1 MLRGIRKAS
10 ANWLGRIVMGVVMSL
25 LAASFAVWGIND
37 IFRGFGRSTVAKIGG
52 IEIPIEQFRQTY
64 TDALQMLSR
73 QSGHPITPDEAM
85 ARGVPRQ
92 VLSEMVAE
100 AGLNERARQMRLG
113 VADGEV
119 SRRIIS
125 NPAFQNQQ
133 GKFDR
138 ARFEDAMRNAG
149 FNEKRF
155 VAEQRNL
162 TLRRQIIDSVSGNI
176 PLPNA
181 WLDALN
187 QFQNQQRS
195 IAYIA
200 LGPAQ
205 AGDIPAP
212 TEEELSKYFDTRKIL
227 FRAPEF
233 RKIATVL
240 ATPAELAKSAEVPD
254 EDVKQIFDTY
264 RNRYI
269 TPERRHVEQMPFPTM
284 AEAEAASERLKGGLT
299 FAALATERGLKE
311 QDLDLGTVP
320 KSTIIDP
327 AVADA
332 AFSLKE
338 GEVSA
343 PVQGKFGV
351 VIVTVSQIV
360 PEDKKTFADV
370 APQIR
375 NEIALARV
383 KKIVQDIH
391 DKIEDARAGGTSLE
405 EAAQKLQLPVVTYD
419 AIDRSGRDPAGKP
432 IENLPHAAEVVNA
445 AFATDVG
452 ADNDPLE
459 ADGGYIWYNV
469 TGITPAR
476 ERTLDEVKSQVEAQ
490 WRDDEIATR
499 LKAKAADIL
508 DKLKNGDTLE
518 AIGSTNGVKVETATD
533 ITRTKPPETI
543 SARMIDAIFHTA
555 LDAYASAEG
564 DKPTQW
570 TVFRVTDVKTPSLDR
585 NTPNAKRLD
594 EMVSRQVGDDVFGQ
608 YMAWLENDLCTS
620 VNQAALQQAL
630 GSNAPDTTPDN
641 N

>member
-10 ANWLGRIVMGVVMSL
+10 ANWLGRIVMGVVMSV

-37 IFRGFGRSTVAKIGG
+37 IFRGFGRSTVAKIGST
-52 IEIPIEQFRQTY
+52 EIPIEQYRQTY

-73 QSGHPITPDEAM
+73 QSGHVITPGEAM
-85 ARGVPRQ
+85 ERGVPRQ

-100 AGLNERARQMRLG
+100 AGLNERARQLRLG
-113 VADGEV
+113 VADDEV
-119 SRRIIS
+119 SRRILS

-133 GKFDR
+133 GQFDR
-138 ARFEDAMRNAG
+138 ARFDDAMRNAG

-181 WLDALN
+181 WLEALN

-195 IAYIA
+195 IAYMA

-205 AGDIPAP
+205 AGDIAPP
-212 TEEELSKYFDTRKIL
+212 TEEQLSKYFDTRKIL

-233 RKIATVL
+233 RKVATVV
-240 ATPAELAKSAEVPD
+240 ATPAELAKTAEVPD
-254 EDVKQIFDTY
+254 EDVKQLFDTY

-269 TPERRHVEQMPFPTM
+269 TPERRNIAQMPFPSM
-284 AEAEAASERLKGGLT
+284 AEAQAASDRIKGGLT
-299 FAALATERGLKE
+299 FAALAAERGLKV

-332 AFSLKE
+332 AFSLKD
-338 GEVSA
+338 GEVSV

-351 VIVTVSQIV
+351 VIVTVSKII
-360 PEDKKTFADV
+360 PEEAKTFADV

-383 KKIVQDIH
+383 KKTVLDIH
-391 DKIEDARAGGTSLE
+391 DKIEEARAGGVSLE
-405 EAAQKLQLPVVTYD
+405 EAAQKLKLRVVTYD

-432 IENLPHAAEVVNA
+432 IDNLPHAAEVVNA

-452 ADNDPLE
+452 VDNDPLE
-459 ADGGYIWYNV
+459 ADGGYIWYDV

-476 ERTLDEVKSQVEAQ
+476 ERTLDEVKIQVEAQ
-490 WRDDEIATR
+490 WRDEEVASR
-499 LKAKAADIL
+499 LKAKAAEIL
-508 DKLKNGDTLE
+508 DKLKNGGTLE
-518 AIGSTNGVKVETATD
+518 AMAAANGVKVETASN

-543 SARMIDAIFHTA
+543 SGRMLDAIFHTA

-570 TVFRVTDVKTPSLDR
+570 TVFRVTDVKTPSFEA
-585 NTPNAKRLD
+585 NSPNGKALND
-594 EMVSRQVGDDVFGQ
+594 MVSRQVSDDVFGE
-608 YMAWLENDLCTS
+608 YMAWLENDLGTS

-630 GSNAPDTTPDN
+630 GNSAPDTN
-641 N
+641 

>member
-10 ANWLGRIVMGVVMSL
+10 ANWLGRIVMGVVMTL
-25 LAASFAVWGIND
+25 LAGSFAIWGIND
-37 IFRGFGRSTVAKIGG
+37 IFRGFGRSTVAKIGSV
-52 IEIPIEQFRQTY
+52 EIPIEQFRQTY
-64 TDALQMLSR
+64 NDALQMIGR
-73 QSGHPITPDEAM
+73 QSGHVITPDEAM

-113 VADGEV
+113 VSDDEI
-119 SRRIIS
+119 SRRIIT

-133 GKFDR
+133 GQFDR

-155 VAEQRNL
+155 VTEQRNL
-162 TLRRQIIDSVSGNI
+162 TLRRQIINSVSGNI

-205 AGDIPAP
+205 AGDIAPP
-212 TEEELSKYFDTRKIL
+212 TEEQLSKYFDARKIL

-233 RKIATVL
+233 RKLATVV
-240 ATPAELAKSAEVPD
+240 ATPAELAKTAEVPD
-254 EDVKQIFDTY
+254 EDVKKIFDAY

-269 TPERRHVEQMPFPTM
+269 TPERRRVEQMPFPSM
-284 AEAEAASERLKGGLT
+284 AEAQAASDRIKGGLT
-299 FAALATERGLKE
+299 FAALAAERGLKE

-320 KSTIIDP
+320 KSTLIDP

-343 PVQGKFGV
+343 PVQGRFGV
-351 VIVTVSQIV
+351 VIVTVSKII
-360 PEDKKTFADV
+360 PEEAKTFADV

-391 DKIEDARAGGTSLE
+391 DKIEDARAGGASLE
-405 EAAQKLQLPVVTYD
+405 EAAQKLNLPVVTYD
-419 AIDRSGRDPAGKP
+419 AIDRSGRGPDGKP
-432 IENLPHAAEVVNA
+432 IEKLPHAAEVVNA
-445 AFATDVG
+445 AFSTDVG
-452 ADNDPLE
+452 VDNDPLDI
-459 ADGGYIWYNV
+459 DGGYIWYDV

-476 ERTLDEVKSQVEAQ
+476 ERNLDEVKSQVEAQ
-490 WRDDEIATR
+490 WRDDEIASR

-508 DKLKNGDTLE
+508 DKLKNGGTLE
-518 AIGSTNGVKVETATD
+518 AMAAANGVKVETATG
-533 ITRTKPPETI
+533 ITRSKPPEAI
-543 SARMIDAIFHTA
+543 SGRMIEAIFHTA

-570 TVFRVTDVKTPSLDR
+570 TVFKVTDVKTPSFEA
-585 NTPNAKRLD
+585 NSPNGKALND
-594 EMVSRQVGDDVFGQ
+594 MASRQVSDDVFGQ
-608 YMAWLENDLCTS
+608 YMAWLETDLGTS

-630 GSNAPDTTPDN
+630 GNSAPDTN
-641 N
+641 

>member
-10 ANWLGRIVMGVVMSL
+10 ANWLGRIVMGVVMSV

-52 IEIPIEQFRQTY
+52 IEIPVEQFRQTY
-64 TDALQMLSR
+64 NDALQMLSR
-73 QSGHPITPDEAM
+73 QNGHVITPDEAM

-113 VADGEV
+113 VSDDEI
-119 SRRIIS
+119 SKRIVT

-205 AGDIPAP
+205 AGDIPPP
-212 TEEELSKYFDTRKIL
+212 TEEQLGKYFDARKIL

-233 RKIATVL
+233 RKVATVV
-240 ATPAELAKSAEVPD
+240 ATPAELAKTAEVPD
-254 EDVKQIFDTY
+254 EAVKQIFDTY

-269 TPERRHVEQMPFPTM
+269 TPERRHVEQMPFPSM
-284 AEAEAASERLKGGLT
+284 AEAQAASERIKGGLT
-299 FAALATERGLKE
+299 FAALAAERGLKQ

-351 VIVTVSQIV
+351 VIVTVSKII
-360 PEDKKTFADV
+360 PEEAKTYADV

-405 EAAQKLQLPVVTYD
+405 EAAQKLSLPVVTYD
-419 AIDRSGRDPAGKP
+419 AIDRSGRGPDGKP
-432 IENLPHAAEVVNA
+432 IENFPHAAEVVNA

-452 ADNDPLE
+452 VDNDPLE
-459 ADGGYIWYNV
+459 ADGGFIWYDV
-469 TGITPAR
+469 IGITPAR
-476 ERTLDEVKSQVEAQ
+476 ERNLDEVKSQVEAQ
-490 WRDDEIATR
+490 WRDEEVASR

-508 DKLKNGDTLE
+508 DKLKNGGTLE
-518 AIGSTNGVKVETATD
+518 AIASANGVKVETASN
-533 ITRTKPPETI
+533 ITRSKPPETI
-543 SARMIDAIFHTA
+543 SVRMIDAIFHTA
-555 LDAYASAEG
+555 LEAYASAEG

-570 TVFRVTDVKTPSLDR
+570 TVFKVTDVKTPSFEA
-585 NTPNAKRLD
+585 NSPNGKALND
-594 EMVSRQVGDDVFGQ
+594 MISRQIGDDVFGE
-608 YMAWLENDLCTS
+608 YMAWLENDLGTS
-620 VNQAALQQAL
+620 VNQSALQQAL
-630 GSNAPDTTPDN
+630 GNSAPDTN
-641 N
+641 

>member
-10 ANWLGRIVMGVVMSL
+10 ANWLGRIVMGVVMTV

-37 IFRGFGRSTVAKIGG
+37 IFRGFGQSTVAKIGSS
-52 IEIPIEQFRQTY
+52 EIPIEQFRQTY
-64 TDALQMLSR
+64 GDALQSLGR
-73 QSGHPITPDEAM
+73 QAGHVITPDEAM
-85 ARGVPRQ
+85 ARGLPRQ

-113 VADGEV
+113 VSDEEI
-119 SRRIIS
+119 SRRIVT
-125 NPAFQNQQ
+125 NPSFQNQQ
-133 GKFDR
+133 GQFDR
-138 ARFEDAMRNAG
+138 ARFEDAMRQAG

-181 WLDALN
+181 WLEALN
-187 QFQNQQRS
+187 QFQNQERG

-212 TEEELSKYFDTRKIL
+212 TEEELSKYFDARKIL

-233 RKIATVL
+233 RKIATVV
-240 ATPAELAKSAEVPD
+240 ATPAELAKTAEVPD
-254 EDVKQIFDTY
+254 EAVKQIFDTY

-269 TPERRHVEQMPFPTM
+269 TPERRHIEQMPFPTM
-284 AEAEAASERLKGGLT
+284 AEAQAASDRIKSGLT
-299 FAALATERGLKE
+299 FSALATERGLKE

-332 AFSLKE
+332 AFALKE

-351 VIVTVSQIV
+351 VIVTVSKII
-360 PEDKKTFADV
+360 PEEAKTFADV

-375 NEIALARV
+375 NEIALARI
-383 KKIVQDIH
+383 KKTVLDIH
-391 DKIEDARAGGTSLE
+391 DQIEDARAGGASLE
-405 EAAQKLQLPVVTYD
+405 EAAQKLKLPVVTYD

-432 IENLPHAAEVVNA
+432 VENLPHAAEVVNA

-452 ADNDPLE
+452 VDNDPLE
-459 ADGGYIWYNV
+459 ADGGYIWYDV

-476 ERTLDEVKSQVEAQ
+476 ERNLDEVKSQVEAQ
-490 WRDDEIATR
+490 WRDDEVASR

-508 DKLKNGDTLE
+508 DKLKNGGTLE
-518 AIGSTNGVKVETATD
+518 AVAAANGVKVETAAD
-533 ITRTKPPETI
+533 ITRTKPPEAI
-543 SARMIDAIFHTA
+543 SGRMIDAIFHTA

-570 TVFRVTDVKTPSLDR
+570 TVFRVTDVKTPSLDK
-585 NTPNAKRLD
+585 NTPNANQLD
-594 EMVSRQVGDDVFGQ
+594 TMLSRQVGDDVFGQ
-608 YMAWLENDLCTS
+608 YMAWLENDLGTS
-620 VNQAALQQAL
+620 VNQSALQQAL
-630 GSNAPDTTPDN
+630 GNSAPDTN
-641 N
+641 

>member
-10 ANWLGRIVMGVVMSL
+10 ANWLGRIVMGVVMSV

-37 IFRGFGRSTVAKIGG
+37 IFHGFGRSTVAKIGG

-64 TDALQMLSR
+64 NDALQMLSR
-73 QSGHPITPDEAM
+73 QSGHPIAPDEAM

-113 VADGEV
+113 VSDDEV
-119 SRRIIS
+119 SQRIVS

-133 GKFDR
+133 GQFDR
-138 ARFEDAMRNAG
+138 ARFEDAMRQAG

-155 VAEQRNL
+155 VSEQRNL

-176 PLPNA
+176 PLPNT
-181 WLDALN
+181 WLEALN

-205 AGDIPAP
+205 AGDIPPP
-212 TEEELSKYFDTRKIL
+212 TDEQLSKYFEPRKIL

-233 RKIATVL
+233 RKIAAVV
-240 ATPAELAKSAEVPD
+240 ATPAELAKTAEVPD
-254 EDVKQIFDTY
+254 EDVKKIFDTY

-269 TPERRHVEQMPFPTM
+269 TPERRHIEQMPFPNM
-284 AEAEAASERLKGGLT
+284 AEAEAASARINGGLT
-299 FAALATERGLKE
+299 FAALAAERGLKE

-320 KSTIIDP
+320 KSTLIDP

-332 AFSLKE
+332 AFSLNQ
-338 GEVSA
+338 GQVST
-343 PVQGKFGV
+343 PIQGKFGV
-351 VIVTVSQIV
+351 VIVTVSKII
-360 PEDKKTFADV
+360 PEEGKTFADV

-383 KKIVQDIH
+383 KKVVQDIH

-405 EAAQKLQLPVVTYD
+405 DAAQKLQLPVVTYD
-419 AIDRSGRDPAGKP
+419 AIDRSGRGPDGKP

-445 AFATDVG
+445 AFASDVG
-452 ADNDPLE
+452 VDNDPLE
-459 ADGGYIWYNV
+459 ADGGYIWYDV

-476 ERTLDEVKSQVEAQ
+476 ERNLDEVKSQVEAQ
-490 WRDDEIATR
+490 WRDEEIATR

-508 DKLKNGDTLE
+508 DKLKS
-518 AIGSTNGVKVETATD
+518 GSTLDAMAAANGVKVETAAG
-533 ITRTKPPETI
+533 ITRGKPPETI
-543 SARMIDAIFHTA
+543 SAQMVDAIFHTA
-555 LDAYASAEG
+555 LDAYASTEG

-570 TVFRVTDVKTPSLDR
+570 IVFKVTDVKTPGFEANS
-585 NTPNAKRLD
+585 PNGKALND
-594 EMVSRQVGDDVFGQ
+594 MVSRQVSDDVFGQ
-608 YMAWLENDLCTS
+608 YMAWLEKDLGTS

-630 GSNAPDTTPDN
+630 GNSAPDTN
-641 N
+641 

>member
-10 ANWLGRIVMGVVMSL
+10 ANWLGRIVMGVVMSV

-64 TDALQMLSR
+64 NDALQMLGR
-73 QSGHPITPDEAM
+73 QAGHVITPDEAM
-85 ARGVPRQ
+85 ARGMPRQ

-113 VADGEV
+113 VSDDEI
-119 SRRIIS
+119 SRRIVT
-125 NPAFQNQQ
+125 NPSFQNQQ
-133 GKFDR
+133 GQFDR
-138 ARFEDAMRNAG
+138 ARFEDAMRQAG

-269 TPERRHVEQMPFPTM
+269 TPERRHVEQMPFPSM
-284 AEAEAASERLKGGLT
+284 AEAQAASERIKGGLT
-299 FAALATERGLKE
+299 FAALEA
-311 QDLDLGTVP
+311 
-320 KSTIIDP
+320 
-327 AVADA
+327 
-332 AFSLKE
+332 

-351 VIVTVSQIV
+351 VIVTVSKII
-360 PEDKKTFADV
+360 PEEAKTFADV

-375 NEIALARV
+375 NEIAVARV
-383 KKIVQDIH
+383 KKTVLDVH
-391 DKIEDARAGGTSLE
+391 DKIEEARAGGASLE
-405 EAAQKLQLPVVTYD
+405 DAAQKLKLPVVTYE

-432 IENLPHAAEVVNA
+432 IANLPHAAELVNA

-452 ADNDPLE
+452 TDNDPLE

-476 ERTLDEVKSQVEAQ
+476 ERNLDEVKSQVEAQ
-490 WRDDEIATR
+490 WRDDEIASR

-508 DKLKNGDTLE
+508 DKLKNGGTLE
-518 AIGSTNGVKVETATD
+518 AMAAANGVKVETATG
-533 ITRTKPPETI
+533 ITRSKPPETI
-543 SARMIDAIFHTA
+543 SPRLVDAIFHTA

-570 TVFRVTDVKTPSLDR
+570 TVFKVTDVKTPGFEANS
-585 NTPNAKRLD
+585 PNGKALD
-594 EMVSRQVGDDVFGQ
+594 EMISRQVSDDVFGQ
-608 YMAWLENDLCTS
+608 YMAWLENDLGTT

-630 GSNAPDTTPDN
+630 GNSAPDTN
-641 N
+641 

>member
-10 ANWLGRIVMGVVMSL
+10 ANWLGRIVMGVVMSV

-64 TDALQMLSR
+64 NDALQMLSR
-73 QSGHPITPDEAM
+73 QSGRVMTPDEAM

-113 VADGEV
+113 ISDDEV
-119 SRRIIS
+119 SRRIVT

-133 GKFDR
+133 GQFDR

-181 WLDALN
+181 WLDAIN

-205 AGDIPAP
+205 AGDIPPP
-212 TEEELSKYFDTRKIL
+212 TEEQLSKYFETRKIL

-233 RKIATVL
+233 RKVATVV
-240 ATPAELAKSAEVPD
+240 ATPAELAKTAEVPD
-254 EDVKQIFDTY
+254 EDVKKIFDTY

-269 TPERRHVEQMPFPTM
+269 TPERRHIEQMPFPNM
-284 AEAEAASERLKGGLT
+284 AEAQAASERLKGGLT
-299 FAALATERGLKE
+299 FAALAAERGMKE

-351 VIVTVSQIV
+351 VIVTVSKII
-360 PEDKKTFADV
+360 PEEAKTFADV

-375 NEIALARV
+375 NEIALSRV

-391 DKIEDARAGGTSLE
+391 DKIEDARAGGASLE
-405 EAAQKLQLPVVTYD
+405 DAAQKLQLPVVTYD
-419 AIDRSGRDPAGKP
+419 AIDRSGRGPDGKP
-432 IENLPHAAEVVNA
+432 IEKLPHAAEVVNA

-452 ADNDPLE
+452 VDNDPLE
-459 ADGGYIWYNV
+459 ADGGYIWYDV

-476 ERTLDEVKSQVEAQ
+476 ERNLDEVKSQVEAQ
-490 WRDDEIATR
+490 WRDEEVASR
-499 LKAKAADIL
+499 LKAKAAEIL
-508 DKLKNGDTLE
+508 DKLKNGGTLE
-518 AIGSTNGVKVETATD
+518 AMAAANGVKVETAAG
-533 ITRTKPPETI
+533 ITRSKPSDTI
-543 SARMIDAIFHTA
+543 SARMMDAIFHTA

-570 TVFRVTDVKTPSLDR
+570 NVFRVTDVKTPAFEANS
-585 NTPNAKRLD
+585 PNGKGLND
-594 EMVSRQVGDDVFGQ
+594 MVSRQVGDDVFGQ
-608 YMAWLENDLCTS
+608 YMAWLENDLGTS
-620 VNQAALQQAL
+620 VNQSALQQAL
-630 GSNAPDTTPDN
+630 GNSAPDTN
-641 N
+641 

>member
-10 ANWLGRIVMGVVMSL
+10 ANWLGRIVMGVVMSV

-73 QSGHPITPDEAM
+73 QSGHVITPDEAM

-113 VADGEV
+113 VSNDEI
-119 SRRIIS
+119 SRRIVT

-133 GKFDR
+133 GQFDR

-205 AGDIPAP
+205 AGDIAPP
-212 TEEELSKYFDTRKIL
+212 TEEQLSKYFDTRKIL

-233 RKIATVL
+233 RKIATVV
-240 ATPAELAKSAEVPD
+240 ATPAELAKTAEVPD
-254 EDVKQIFDTY
+254 EDVKQIFDAY

-269 TPERRHVEQMPFPTM
+269 TPERRHIAQMPFPSL
-284 AEAEAASERLKGGLT
+284 AEAQAASDRIKGGLT
-299 FAALATERGLKE
+299 FAALAAERGLKE

-332 AFSLKE
+332 AFALKD

-351 VIVTVSQIV
+351 VIVTVSKII
-360 PEDKKTFADV
+360 PEEAKTFADV

-383 KKIVQDIH
+383 KKTVLDIH
-391 DKIEDARAGGTSLE
+391 DKIEEARAGGASLE
-405 EAAQKLQLPVVTYD
+405 DAAQKLKLPVVTYD

-432 IENLPHAAEVVNA
+432 IANLPHATEVVNA
-445 AFATDVG
+445 AFASDVG
-452 ADNDPLE
+452 VDNDPLE
-459 ADGGYIWYNV
+459 ADGGYIWYDV
-469 TGITPAR
+469 TGVTPAR

-508 DKLKNGDTLE
+508 DKLKNGGTLE
-518 AIGSTNGVKVETATD
+518 AIASTNGVKVETASD
-533 ITRTKPPETI
+533 ITRTKPPQTI
-543 SARMIDAIFHTA
+543 SGRMIEAIFHTA
-555 LDAYASAEG
+555 LEAYASAEG
-564 DKPTQW
+564 ENPTQW
-570 TVFRVTDVKTPSLDR
+570 TVFRVTDVKTPGFEANS
-585 NTPNAKRLD
+585 PNGKALND
-594 EMVSRQVGDDVFGQ
+594 MVSRQVSDDVFGQ
-608 YMAWLENDLCTS
+608 YMAWLENDLGTS
-620 VNQAALQQAL
+620 VNQSALQQAL
-630 GSNAPDTTPDN
+630 GNSAPDN

>member
-10 ANWLGRIVMGVVMSL
+10 ANWLGRIVMGVVMSV

-37 IFRGFGRSTVAKIGG
+37 IFRGFGRSTVAKIGST
-52 IEIPIEQFRQTY
+52 EIPIEQYRQTY

-73 QSGHPITPDEAM
+73 QSGHVITPGEAM
-85 ARGVPRQ
+85 ERGVPRQ

-113 VADGEV
+113 VADDEV
-119 SRRIIS
+119 SRRIVR

-133 GKFDR
+133 GQFDR
-138 ARFEDAMRNAG
+138 ARFDDAMRNAG

-162 TLRRQIIDSVSGNI
+162 TLRRQIIDSVSGN
-176 PLPNA
+176 PRWPHPGLHPV
-181 WLDALN
+181 N

-195 IAYIA
+195 IAYMA

-205 AGDIPAP
+205 AGDIAPP
-212 TEEELSKYFDTRKIL
+212 TEEQLSKYFDTRKIL

-233 RKIATVL
+233 RKVATVV
-240 ATPAELAKSAEVPD
+240 ATPAELAKTAEVPE

-264 RNRYI
+264 RNRYT
-269 TPERRHVEQMPFPTM
+269 TPERRHIAQMPFPSM
-284 AEAEAASERLKGGLT
+284 AEAQAASDRIKGGLT
-299 FAALATERGLKE
+299 FAALAAERGLKE

-320 KSTIIDP
+320 KSTLIDP

-343 PVQGKFGV
+343 PVQGRFGV
-351 VIVTVSQIV
+351 VIVTVSKII
-360 PEDKKTFADV
+360 PEEAKTFADV

-383 KKIVQDIH
+383 KKVVQDIH
-391 DKIEDARAGGTSLE
+391 DKIEDARAGGASLE
-405 EAAQKLQLPVVTYD
+405 EETQKLNLPVVPSD

-432 IENLPHAAEVVNA
+432 VEKLPHGAEVVNA
-445 AFATDVG
+445 AFSTDVG
-452 ADNDPLE
+452 VDNDPLDI
-459 ADGGYIWYNV
+459 DGGYIWYDV

-476 ERTLDEVKSQVEAQ
+476 ERNLDEVKSQVEAH
-490 WRDDEIATR
+490 WRGDEIAAR
-499 LKAKAADIL
+499 LNAKAAEIL
-508 DKLKNGDTLE
+508 DKLKNGGTLE
-518 AIGSTNGVKVETATD
+518 AMAAANGVKIETASN

-543 SARMIDAIFHTA
+543 SGRMLDAIFHTA
-555 LDAYASAEG
+555 LEAYASAEG
-564 DKPTQW
+564 DKPTPW
-570 TVFRVTDVKTPSLDR
+570 TVFRGTEVKTPGFEANS
-585 NTPNAKRLD
+585 PNGKALND
-594 EMVSRQVGDDVFGQ
+594 MVSRQVSDDVFGE
-608 YMAWLENDLCTS
+608 YMAWLENDLGTS

-630 GSNAPDTTPDN
+630 GNSAPDTN
-641 N
+641 

>member
-1 MLRGIRKAS
+1 MLRGIRKPS
-10 ANWLGRIVMGVVMSL
+10 ANWLGRIVMGVVMSV

-73 QSGHPITPDEAM
+73 QTGHVITPDEAM

-113 VADGEV
+113 VSDEEI
-119 SRRIIS
+119 SRRILT

-133 GKFDR
+133 GQFDR
-138 ARFEDAMRNAG
+138 ARFEDAMRQAG

-181 WLDALN
+181 WLVALY
-187 QFQNQQRS
+187 QFQKQARS
-195 IAYIA
+195 IAHIA

-205 AGDIPAP
+205 AGDIAAP
-212 TEEELSKYFDTRKIL
+212 TEDELGKYFEARKIR

-233 RKIATVL
+233 RNVAAVV
-240 ATPAELAKSAEVPD
+240 AAPAELGQTAEVPD

-269 TPERRHVEQMPFPTM
+269 TPERRHIAQMPFPTM
-284 AEAEAASERLKGGLT
+284 AEAQAASERIKGGLT
-299 FAALATERGLKE
+299 FAALAAERGLKE

-332 AFSLKE
+332 AFSLKD

-351 VIVTVSQIV
+351 VIVAVSKII
-360 PEDKKTFADV
+360 PEEAKTFADV

-375 NEIALARV
+375 TEIALARV
-383 KKIVQDIH
+383 KKTILDIH
-391 DKIEDARAGGTSLE
+391 DKIEEARAGGASLE
-405 EAAQKLQLPVVTYD
+405 EAAQKLKLPVVPSA
-419 AIDRSGRDPAGKP
+419 AIVRSGRYPAGKP
-432 IENLPHAAEVVNA
+432 IQNLPHAAEV
-445 AFATDVG
+445 
-452 ADNDPLE
+452 
-459 ADGGYIWYNV
+459 
-469 TGITPAR
+469 
-476 ERTLDEVKSQVEAQ
+476 
-490 WRDDEIATR
+490 
-499 LKAKAADIL
+499 
-508 DKLKNGDTLE
+508 
-518 AIGSTNGVKVETATD
+518 
-533 ITRTKPPETI
+533 
-543 SARMIDAIFHTA
+543 
-555 LDAYASAEG
+555 
-564 DKPTQW
+564 
-570 TVFRVTDVKTPSLDR
+570 
-585 NTPNAKRLD
+585 
-594 EMVSRQVGDDVFGQ
+594 
-608 YMAWLENDLCTS
+608 
-620 VNQAALQQAL
+620 
-630 GSNAPDTTPDN
+630 
-641 N
+641 